1 MAETV
6 CFDKLVYWYALENAV
21 YKWKLVRSVMCCPH
35 SAWYIFCPGSQDIW
49 GWEGGGRPPPW
60 SPNIYKF
67 HICQEEHL
75 NGGAQWRKVKN
86 CIICDVL
93 ILRSQRECFEFW
105 MYLNEKACLPPMEQG
120 EWVNRIG
127 KQGEGGY
134 TARLNLFDEACDA
147 VQRKWKWNI
156 VMARYNVQCNGQLR
170 ITRSVSLLVVRDCK
184 MF

>member
-1 MAETV
+1 MTPPPPLELFRKFIHFGRGRRPLLQVSWWTWQVKTNPTANQDLWRKHCHM
-6 CFDKLVYWYALENAV
+6 CFDKLVYWYALENAI

-105 MYLNEKACLPPMEQG
+105 MYLNEKKCWWASLPPTNG
-120 EWVNRIG
+120 AG
-127 KQGEGGY
+127 
-134 TARLNLFDEACDA
+134 A
-147 VQRKWKWNI
+147 VSQQDR
-156 VMARYNVQCNGQLR
+156 
-170 ITRSVSLLVVRDCK
+170 
-184 MF
+184 